1 MCISLFLFPSILT
14 QHPHFAASPPIF
26 FFFFSLSK
34 TQVGLCLPLL
44 VSTMR
49 EQCQEKGKVEE
60 REDKKTQ
67 VERHGVCLAGHLAE
81 DESKLVEFC
90 GNC

>member
-1 MCISLFLFPSILT
+1 MHFSFSLSI
-14 QHPHFAASPPIF
+14 HSYPASPLRSVPSHF
-26 FFFFSLSK
+26 LLFFSLSK